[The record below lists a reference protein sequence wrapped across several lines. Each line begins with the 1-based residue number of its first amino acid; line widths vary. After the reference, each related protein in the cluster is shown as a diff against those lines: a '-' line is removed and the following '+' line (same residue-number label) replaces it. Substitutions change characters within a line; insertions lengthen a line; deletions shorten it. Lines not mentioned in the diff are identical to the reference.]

1 MPIFKSPKGTRDIF
15 YSELYHWQVI
25 ESRAREIFRRYNYK
39 EISTP
44 IFEDK
49 KLFLRGLGTQT
60 EIVEKQL
67 FILKYSSQEEEKEK
81 FCLRP
86 EGTAPVVRAYV
97 EHNLYKDW
105 PVAKFFYIGPMFRGE
120 RPQKGR
126 LRQFHHIGAELIG
139 SLSFYADLEI
149 IMLSSQIIKELG
161 INNYKMLINSLGCN
175 QDKERLKMLLKEK
188 LSGVKEKLCE
198 VCQRRLHTNILR
210 ILDCKNETC
219 RKLVRELR
227 IDKEDYLCEECLI
240 HYLNLRQQLE
250 KFKVSFKEDPYLVRG
265 LDYYT
270 QTVFEFVHPSLGAQN
285 AFGGGGRYNNL
296 LEELGGVRGGCV
308 GFALGMERMLMIID
322 NLPSLEEG
330 IFIFIAVTDKLFY
343 NNAISLLYD
352 LREKGF
358 EVDLDYRFGSLKS
371 QMRRAN
377 KLKAR
382 FCIIIG
388 KDEVEKNFFTLRDME
403 NAQQMTLGYQDLLAY
418 LSKQKNA

>member
-1 MPIFKSPKGTRDIF
+1 
-15 YSELYHWQVI
+15 
-25 ESRAREIFRRYNYK
+25 
-39 EISTP
+39 
-44 IFEDK
+44 
-49 KLFLRGLGTQT
+49 
-60 EIVEKQL
+60 
-67 FILKYSSQEEEKEK
+67 
-81 FCLRP
+81 
-86 EGTAPVVRAYV
+86 
-97 EHNLYKDW
+97 
-105 PVAKFFYIGPMFRGE
+105 MFRGE
-120 RPQKGR
+120 RPQRGR

-149 IMLSSQIIKELG
+149 IMLASQIIKELG

-227 IDKEDYLCEECLI
+227 IDKEDYLCEECLA

-296 LEELGGVRGGCV
+296 LEELGGVKGGCV

-322 NLPSLEEG
+322 NFPSLEEG

-403 NAQQMTLGYQDLLAY
+403 NAQQMTLSYQDLLAY

>member
-15 YSELYHWQVI
+15 YPELYHWQVI

-149 IMLSSQIIKELG
+149 IMLASQIIKELG

-175 QDKERLKMLLKEK
+175 QDKERLKMLW
-188 LSGVKEKLCE
+188 SN
-198 VCQRRLHTNILR
+198 H
-210 ILDCKNETC
+210 
-219 RKLVRELR
+219 
-227 IDKEDYLCEECLI
+227 
-240 HYLNLRQQLE
+240 
-250 KFKVSFKEDPYLVRG
+250 
-265 LDYYT
+265 
-270 QTVFEFVHPSLGAQN
+270 
-285 AFGGGGRYNNL
+285 
-296 LEELGGVRGGCV
+296 
-308 GFALGMERMLMIID
+308 
-322 NLPSLEEG
+322 
-330 IFIFIAVTDKLFY
+330 
-343 NNAISLLYD
+343 
-352 LREKGF
+352 
-358 EVDLDYRFGSLKS
+358 
-371 QMRRAN
+371 
-377 KLKAR
+377 
-382 FCIIIG
+382 
-388 KDEVEKNFFTLRDME
+388 
-403 NAQQMTLGYQDLLAY
+403 
-418 LSKQKNA
+418 

>member
-25 ESRAREIFRRYNYK
+25 ESRAREIFRRYNYE
-39 EISTP
+39 EIATP

-67 FILKYSSQEEEKEK
+67 FILKYAAQEEEKEK

-120 RPQKGR
+120 RPQRGR

-149 IMLSSQIIKELG
+149 IMLASQIIKELG

-188 LSGVKEKLCE
+188 LLGGKEKLCE

-227 IDKEDYLCEECLI
+227 IDKEDYLCEECLA

>member
-1 MPIFKSPKGTRDIF
+1 
-15 YSELYHWQVI
+15 
-25 ESRAREIFRRYNYK
+25 
-39 EISTP
+39 
-44 IFEDK
+44 
-49 KLFLRGLGTQT
+49 
-60 EIVEKQL
+60 
-67 FILKYSSQEEEKEK
+67 
-81 FCLRP
+81 
-86 EGTAPVVRAYV
+86 
-97 EHNLYKDW
+97 
-105 PVAKFFYIGPMFRGE
+105 
-120 RPQKGR
+120 
-126 LRQFHHIGAELIG
+126 
-139 SLSFYADLEI
+139 
-149 IMLSSQIIKELG
+149 
-161 INNYKMLINSLGCN
+161 
-175 QDKERLKMLLKEK
+175 
-188 LSGVKEKLCE
+188 
-198 VCQRRLHTNILR
+198 
-210 ILDCKNETC
+210 
-219 RKLVRELR
+219 
-227 IDKEDYLCEECLI
+227 
-240 HYLNLRQQLE
+240 
-250 KFKVSFKEDPYLVRG
+250 VSFKEDPYLVRG

-296 LEELGGVRGGCV
+296 LEELGGVKGGCV

-322 NLPSLEEG
+322 NFPSLEEG

-403 NAQQMTLGYQDLLAY
+403 NAQQMTLSYQDLLAY